1 MDRREEIID
10 AAVQLFHR
18 QGYANTSMQDIAN
31 AVGLL
36 KGSLYYHIASK
47 EDLLFEIHERF
58 MNVLIAK
65 AEARED
71 VADLTARQRLAGLI
85 VDLLELVRD
94 YRSYVVVFFRDRH
107 AMTGPRWGAI
117 HEKREAYEKF
127 VRRIIQQGQ
136 QDGTFRSDLDE
147 KIVTFGLFGMCNWTY
162 MWLNPNGRRSAAEVA
177 RNLSTLFLDGL
188 TTPKR
193 TPDENREQRTKQID
207 FSPCSFDP
215 LFLCCFA

>member
-18 QGYANTSMQDIAN
+18 QGYTNTSMQDIAN

-58 MNVLIAK
+58 MNVLIEK
-65 AEARED
+65 AEAREG
-71 VADLTARQRLAGLI
+71 VADLSAHQRLAGMI
-85 VDLLELVRD
+85 RDLLELVRD
-94 YRSYVVVFFRDRH
+94 YRSYVVVFFRERH
-107 AMTGPRWGAI
+107 AMIGPRWDAI
-117 HEKREAYEKF
+117 HKKREAYEAF

-136 QDGTFRSDLDE
+136 QDGTFRGDLDE

-162 MWLNPNGRRSAAEVA
+162 MWHNPAGI
-177 RNLSTLFLDGL
+177 LSIEQIAQIFTTLLLDGL
-188 TTPKR
+188 TPRPQGDLTL
-193 TPDENREQRTKQID
+193 TANHTEMQAYSAAQQD
-207 FSPCSFDP
+207 
-215 LFLCCFA
+215 

>member
-36 KGSLYYHIASK
+36 KGSLYYHIAGK

-58 MNVLIAK
+58 MNVLIQKAK
-65 AEARED
+65 AREG
-71 VADLTARQRLAGLI
+71 VADLSARQRLAGLI

-94 YRSYVVVFFRDRH
+94 YRSYVVIFFRERH
-107 AMTGPRWGAI
+107 VMTGPRWDAI
-117 HEKREAYEKF
+117 HEKREAYEMF

-136 QDGTFRSDLDE
+136 QEGTFRSDLDE

-162 MWLNPNGRRSAAEVA
+162 MWHNPGGA
-177 RNLSTLFLDGL
+177 LSIEQIAQIFTTLLLDGL
-188 TTPKR
+188 TPR
-193 TPDENREQRTKQID
+193 SPSD
-207 FSPCSFDP
+207 FMLAGNHAEAPRYSAARHD
-215 LFLCCFA
+215 